1 VQAQK
6 HQPCLPWTPHRA
18 EGPDARLSEQFADEC
33 RITPARAK
41 RNASKTVA
49 PTLVSGGKLAAH
61 FGVTRQQVDQLAQQ
75 HVIERLANNLFD
87 QDQARLAYLDHL
99 RSQHRR
105 SPRAE
110 ADSELA
116 KARAE
121 WLRLRSAER
130 MKELVPVETL
140 NESIDTLAGLTLTV
154 WPAFLRGC
162 TRMPRNLAER
172 RRCEGMIRRCGGAG
186 RQGAASCWQP
196 ARK

>member
-1 VQAQK
+1 MPDHASPCKAQRQQDRCADPGERRQA
-6 HQPCLPWTPHRA
+6 
-18 EGPDARLSEQFADEC
+18 
-33 RITPARAK
+33 
-41 RNASKTVA
+41 
-49 PTLVSGGKLAAH
+49 GGAFRGH
-61 FGVTRQQVDQLAQQ
+61 TRQHVDQLAQQ

-130 MKELVPVETL
+130 MKELVPVETF
-140 NESIDTLAGLTLTV
+140 NDAIDTLAGLTL
-154 WPAFLRGC
+154 PA
-162 TRMPRNLAER
+162 MASVYPYAQNLAER
-172 RRCEGMIRRCGGAG
+172 RRCEGMIRQVRRELADKAM
-186 RQGAASCWQP
+186 RRAEP